1 MSKFNQNKID
11 RILILY
17 RKNLV
22 SIKKYL
28 KWATKRPNI
37 KVLNM
42 SMAKSGTNM
51 IEQILNTSPAL
62 RMQLGKSLV
71 YEGEESINDA
81 IKRLKSIK
89 DGTYL
94 SAHLPYR
101 LDFINAI
108 NSLGIK
114 CLVTIRDPRAVF
126 CSLYN
131 YLEFMDHT
139 HKASKI
145 LRSIESKDEKV
156 RVLIDGYKEDIQ
168 PFRNILEDYLGW
180 LNDPSVCVIRFEDM
194 VGHIG
199 GGDED
204 SRIMQ
209 IKRICNFLNVNED
222 FFVDTELINPS
233 KSSTFRAPSIDPWKK
248 FLSDKQ
254 LIYLNKN
261 IGSLLSDFGYLR

>member
-1 MSKFNQNKID
+1 MSKYNQNKID
-11 RILILY
+11 RTLILY

-28 KWATKRPNI
+28 QWTNKRRNI

-51 IEQILNTSPAL
+51 VEQLLNSSPAL

-71 YEGEESINDA
+71 FKGDKSINNA
-81 IKRLKSIK
+81 MKRLKSIK
-89 DGTYL
+89 EGTYL

-131 YLEFMDHT
+131 YLELMDHT
-139 HKASKI
+139 HKASKV

-156 RVLIDGYKEDIQ
+156 RILIDGHRGAIQ
-168 PFRNILEDYLGW
+168 SFRSILEDYLGW

-194 VGHIG
+194 VGPIG
-199 GGDED
+199 GGDQD
-204 SRIMQ
+204 SRSIE
-209 IKRICNFLNVNED
+209 IKRICDFLDVDED

-233 KSSTFRAPSIDPWKK
+233 KSSTFRAPSIDPWKQ
-248 FLSDKQ
+248 FLTDDQ
-254 LIYLNKN
+254 LTYLNKN
-261 IGSLLSDFGYLR
+261 IGSLLSDFGYPR